1 MIWKEKPIIASN
13 WVECYLRQQV
23 IDNYHRVVLFF
34 VCRLRLFQ
42 KFDQFRILVCGG
54 DGSVGWVLS
63 EIDKLD
69 LHKQVLLHYVLYCD
83 YIITLLLIVD
93 DPFFDSKLSVYLFY

>member
-1 MIWKEKPIIASN
+1 M
-13 WVECYLRQQV
+13 
-23 IDNYHRVVLFF
+23 
-34 VCRLRLFQ
+34 
-42 KFDQFRILVCGG
+42 CGG

-69 LHKQVLLHYVLYCD
+69 LHKQVLLHDVLYCD

-93 DPFFDSKLSVYLFY
+93 DPFFYSKLSVYLFY

>member
-1 MIWKEKPIIASN
+1 M
-13 WVECYLRQQV
+13 
-23 IDNYHRVVLFF
+23 
-34 VCRLRLFQ
+34 
-42 KFDQFRILVCGG
+42 CGG

-83 YIITLLLIVD
+83 YGITLLLIVD

>member
-1 MIWKEKPIIASN
+1 M
-13 WVECYLRQQV
+13 
-23 IDNYHRVVLFF
+23 
-34 VCRLRLFQ
+34 
-42 KFDQFRILVCGG
+42 CGG

-83 YIITLLLIVD
+83 YSITLLLIVD
-93 DPFFDSKLSVYLFY
+93 DPFFYSKLSVYLFY

>member
-1 MIWKEKPIIASN
+1 MIWKEKPKIASN
-13 WVECYLRQQV
+13 CYLRQQV

-69 LHKQVLLHYVLYCD
+69 LHKQVLLHCVLYCD

-93 DPFFDSKLSVYLFY
+93 DPFFYSKLSVYLFY